1 MRTMQNSAQRIVGAA
16 RSNVPEGTFSVA
28 GGLIVGSVA
37 AWGYQIM
44 AEKRLPADGY
54 NAVNALWVLTFVAT
68 PGFFQPLEQEVARAV
83 ADRRAQGKG
92 GGPVLW
98 KATRLGAGLALATA
112 LVALAVFIF
121 IPKTVDQ
128 LFKPTVATRDHVL
141 LIGAFIIAIGT
152 YATAYLARGALS
164 GNGRFSSYGMMH
176 AVEGAARVV
185 AVLAIVFATNHAVR
199 EGGVTKQY
207 ASTGLFSF
215 ALVLPPIV
223 AVLAA
228 LAWNRHV
235 SKRDNLP
242 PLAAPG
248 PEASYSELS
257 TALAW
262 LLSSSV
268 MAQILSYA
276 PVFAAQILVG
286 PGKED
291 QRLLAGFVT
300 AMFLARVPLLMF
312 QAVQAALLPK
322 LAASAAEQRH
332 DEFRTLLRK
341 LFVLVLGIGITGV
354 LASLALGKP
363 VGKLIFHD
371 KWTLSNGELALLAA
385 GAGAYIVAFTL
396 AQGLIALKA
405 YSRLTLGWLVG
416 AIGFVAV
423 MPFGDDI
430 FTRAQ
435 IAFLVSSVLA
445 ALTITALLIKELA
458 THTGSLEDL
467 VETIKHETL
476 EL

>member
-1 MRTMQNSAQRIVGAA
+1 
-16 RSNVPEGTFSVA
+16 
-28 GGLIVGSVA
+28 
-37 AWGYQIM
+37 
-44 AEKRLPADGY
+44 
-54 NAVNALWVLTFVAT
+54 
-68 PGFFQPLEQEVARAV
+68 
-83 ADRRAQGKG
+83 
-92 GGPVLW
+92 
-98 KATRLGAGLALATA
+98 
-112 LVALAVFIF
+112 
-121 IPKTVDQ
+121 
-128 LFKPTVATRDHVL
+128 
-141 LIGAFIIAIGT
+141 
-152 YATAYLARGALS
+152 
-164 GNGRFSSYGMMH
+164 
-176 AVEGAARVV
+176 
-185 AVLAIVFATNHAVR
+185 
-199 EGGVTKQY
+199 
-207 ASTGLFSF
+207 
-215 ALVLPPIV
+215 
-223 AVLAA
+223 
-228 LAWNRHV
+228 
-235 SKRDNLP
+235 
-242 PLAAPG
+242 
-248 PEASYSELS
+248 
-257 TALAW
+257 
-262 LLSSSV
+262 

-458 THTGSLEDL
+458 THTGSLDDL
-467 VETIKHETL
+467 IETIKHETL